1 MSGSHFIV
9 YGARHGAKSFF
20 EGISDPTFF
29 MSINRILDEGF
40 YKEYFDPR
48 LEKTFSFSGLL
59 EFVTDRE
66 GLDIADWVPFMKAL
80 RAQDDGT
87 APKILYWRMVKLD
100 DRLDPLIGLV
110 SKCGPPP
117 SKGMESLNPHGINQ
131 HNKSNDRID
140 TDTCLSSKRIAPES
154 KTGIVRRLKRDHPEL
169 AQSLAR
175 GEFDSARAAAIAA
188 GFIKP
193 SPPSLQ
199 LKEPVPTAQKLL
211 AKKGKEW
218 CLQLLDELS
227 ALVFE
232 D

>member
-40 YKEYFDPR
+40 YREYFDPR
-48 LEKTFSFSGLL
+48 LEKTFSFPGLL

-87 APKILYWRMVKLD
+87 APKVLYWRMVRLD
-100 DRLDPLIGLV
+100 ERLDPLIGSVPDLGDAP
-110 SKCGPPP
+110 KE
-117 SKGMESLNPHGINQ
+117 GMQTVNPFGRRGKELGYRDNVVHRGT
-131 HNKSNDRID
+131 S
-140 TDTCLSSKRIAPES
+140 EEYV
-154 KTGIVRRLKRDHPEL
+154 VRRLKRDAPEL
-169 AQSLAR
+169 AGALAR
-175 GEFDSARAAAIAA
+175 GEFPSARAAGIAA

-193 SPPSLQ
+193 SSPSLQ
-199 LKEPVPTAQKLL
+199 LKDPAPTARKLL
-211 AKKGKEW
+211 EKQGPDW
-218 CLQLLDELS
+218 CLQLMEELS
-227 ALVFE
+227 ELVL
-232 D
+232 

>member
-40 YKEYFDPR
+40 YQEYFDPR
-48 LEKTFSFSGLL
+48 LEKTFSFLGLL
-59 EFVTDRE
+59 EFVTGRD

-87 APKILYWRMVKLD
+87 APKILYWRMVRLD
-100 DRLDPLIGLV
+100 ERLDPLIGSAPMLNRHGEKGKDYHDNV
-110 SKCGPPP
+110 CQQGTSKEYVVC
-117 SKGMESLNPHGINQ
+117 
-131 HNKSNDRID
+131 
-140 TDTCLSSKRIAPES
+140 
-154 KTGIVRRLKRDHPEL
+154 RLKRDAPEL
-169 AQSLAR
+169 AAALAR
-175 GEFDSARAAAIAA
+175 GEFPSARAAGIAA
-188 GFIKP
+188 GFVKP

-199 LKEPVPTAQKLL
+199 LKEPAPTAQRLL
-211 AKKGKEW
+211 TKKGKEW

-227 ALVFE
+227 ALVF
-232 D
+232 DAS

>member
-1 MSGSHFIV
+1 VTGSRFIV
-9 YGARHGAKSFF
+9 YAARAGAKSFF

-29 MSINRILDEGF
+29 MTINKILDDGY
-40 YKEYFDPR
+40 YKQYEDIKHGEVF
-48 LEKTFSFSGLL
+48 TFKSLRD
-59 EFVTDRE
+59 FVVHPE
-66 GLDIADWVPFMKAL
+66 GLDIPDWLPFMKAL
-80 RAQDDGT
+80 QAQDNGSAAKD
-87 APKILYWRMVKLD
+87 LYWRMVKLD
-100 DRLDPLIGLV
+100 KMLDPLVGSAPALNRQ
-110 SKCGPPP
+110 GE
-117 SKGMESLNPHGINQ
+117 KGKDYNGNVCQQGNSREYVVCRLN
-131 HNKSNDRID
+131 
-140 TDTCLSSKRIAPES
+140 
-154 KTGIVRRLKRDHPEL
+154 RDAPEL
-169 AQSLAR
+169 AAAFAR
-175 GEFDSARAAAIAA
+175 GEFPSARAAGIAA

>member
-40 YKEYFDPR
+40 YQEYFDPR
-48 LEKTFSFSGLL
+48 LERIFSFPGLL
-59 EFVTDRE
+59 EFVTDRD

-80 RAQDDGT
+80 WAQDEGT
-87 APKILYWRMVKLD
+87 APKVLYGRMIGLD
-100 DRLDPLIGLV
+100 ERLDLLVESATAAIPMPKPL
-110 SKCGPPP
+110 PPP
-117 SKGMESLNPHGINQ
+117 GPGPGRGYTKAHDDVRGFSEPGYGNSQTYL
-131 HNKSNDRID
+131 
-140 TDTCLSSKRIAPES
+140 L
-154 KTGIVRRLKRDHPEL
+154 RRLARDQPSLLSEIGQGKR
-169 AQSLAR
+169 
-175 GEFDSARAAAIAA
+175 FKSARAAAIEA
-188 GFIKP
+188 GIITPF
-193 SPPSLQ
+193 PSLQ
-199 LKEPVPTAQKLL
+199 LKEAMPTAQKLL

-227 ALVFE
+227 TLVFE

>member
-40 YKEYFDPR
+40 YQEYFDPR
-48 LEKTFSFSGLL
+48 LEKTFAFPGLL
-59 EFVTDRE
+59 EFITDHD
-66 GLDIADWVPFMKAL
+66 GLDITDWVPFMKAL

-87 APKILYWRMVKLD
+87 APKVLYWRMVGLD
-100 DRLDPLIGLV
+100 ERLDPLIGLAPPLNRQGQKGKDYHGNV
-110 SKCGPPP
+110 SRQG
-117 SKGMESLNPHGINQ
+117 Q
-131 HNKSNDRID
+131 
-140 TDTCLSSKRIAPES
+140 SSEYRIA
-154 KTGIVRRLKRDHPEL
+154 RLKRDAPEI
-169 AQSLAR
+169 ATALAR
-175 GEFDSARAAAIAA
+175 GEYPSVRAAAMAA
-188 GFIKP
+188 GFVTP
-193 SPPSLQ
+193 PPPSLQ

>member
-40 YKEYFDPR
+40 YQKYFDPR

-59 EFVTDRE
+59 EFVTDRD

-87 APKILYWRMVKLD
+87 APKILYRRMVGLD
-100 DRLDPLIGLV
+100 ERLDPLIGLAPPLNRQGQKGRDYHGNV
-110 SKCGPPP
+110 SRQG
-117 SKGMESLNPHGINQ
+117 Q
-131 HNKSNDRID
+131 
-140 TDTCLSSKRIAPES
+140 SSEYRIA
-154 KTGIVRRLKRDHPEL
+154 RLKRDAPEI
-169 AQSLAR
+169 ATALAR
-175 GEFDSARAAAIAA
+175 GEYPSVRAAAMAA
-188 GFIKP
+188 GFVAP

-199 LKEPVPTAQKLL
+199 LKDPLPTAQKLL

>member
-40 YKEYFDPR
+40 YREYFDPR
-48 LEKTFSFSGLL
+48 LEKTFSFPGLL

-80 RAQDDGT
+80 RAQDDET
-87 APKILYWRMVKLD
+87 APKVLYWRMVKLD
-100 DRLDPLIGLV
+100 ERLDPLIGFSL
-110 SKCGPPP
+110 SMDSSRFAKAGDNRHTLSDP
-117 SKGMESLNPHGINQ
+117 SR
-131 HNKSNDRID
+131 D
-140 TDTCLSSKRIAPES
+140 
-154 KTGIVRRLKRDHPEL
+154 IVTARSQGEGGNSAAYLAARLKKIGRDDLLKQIGPGKQH
-169 AQSLAR
+169 QSVR
-175 GEFDSARAAAIAA
+175 SAAIEA
-188 GFIKP
+188 GIITPF
-193 SPPSLQ
+193 PSLQ
-199 LKEPVPTAQKLL
+199 LKDPLPTAQKLL

>member
-40 YKEYFDPR
+40 YREYFDPR
-48 LEKTFSFSGLL
+48 LEKTFSFPGLL

-80 RAQDDGT
+80 RAQDDET
-87 APKILYWRMVKLD
+87 APKVLYWRMVGLD
-100 DRLDPLIGLV
+100 ERLDPLIGLAPPLNRQGQKGKDYHGNV
-110 SKCGPPP
+110 SRQG
-117 SKGMESLNPHGINQ
+117 Q
-131 HNKSNDRID
+131 
-140 TDTCLSSKRIAPES
+140 SSEYRIA
-154 KTGIVRRLKRDHPEL
+154 RLKRDAPEI
-169 AQSLAR
+169 ATALAR
-175 GEFDSARAAAIAA
+175 GEYPSVRAAAMAA
-188 GFIKP
+188 GFVTP
-193 SPPSLQ
+193 PPPSLQ

>member
-29 MSINRILDEGF
+29 MSINRILDESF
-40 YKEYFDPR
+40 YREYFDPR
-48 LEKTFSFSGLL
+48 LEKTFSFPGLL
-59 EFVTDRE
+59 EFVTGRD

-87 APKILYWRMVKLD
+87 APKILYGRMIGID
-100 DRLDPLIGLV
+100 ERLDLLVESATAAIPMPKPL
-110 SKCGPPP
+110 PPP
-117 SKGMESLNPHGINQ
+117 GPGPGRGHKKAS
-131 HNKSNDRID
+131 SNSTSFSRGE
-140 TDTCLSSKRIAPES
+140 TKEYLLRRIARDQPDLLNEI
-154 KTGIVRRLKRDHPEL
+154 GHGKRFE
-169 AQSLAR
+169 
-175 GEFDSARAAAIAA
+175 SARAAAIEA
-188 GFIKP
+188 GIITPF
-193 SPPSLQ
+193 PSLQ

-227 ALVFE
+227 ALVF
-232 D
+232 DVS

>member
-9 YGARHGAKSFF
+9 YGARHGAKGFF

-48 LEKTFSFSGLL
+48 LEKTFSFPGLL
-59 EFVTDRE
+59 EFVTNRD

-80 RAQDDGT
+80 RAQDEGT
-87 APKILYWRMVKLD
+87 APKILYDRMIGLD
-100 DRLDPLIGLV
+100 ERLDLLV
-110 SKCGPPP
+110 HLAKSAEALPEQTLGISGGSAGP
-117 SKGMESLNPHGINQ
+117 GRG
-131 HNKSNDRID
+131 NKTGSNSTRFIRGQ
-140 TDTCLSSKRIAPES
+140 TKEYLLRRIARDQPSLLDEI
-154 KTGIVRRLKRDHPEL
+154 GQGKR
-169 AQSLAR
+169 
-175 GEFDSARAAAIAA
+175 FKSARAAAIEA
-188 GFIKP
+188 GIITPF
-193 SPPSLQ
+193 PSLQ
-199 LKEPVPTAQKLL
+199 LKEPLATAQKLL

>member
-40 YKEYFDPR
+40 YQEYFDPR
-48 LEKTFSFSGLL
+48 LEKTFAFPGLL
-59 EFVTDRE
+59 EFVTDHD
-66 GLDIADWVPFMKAL
+66 GLDITDWVPFMKAL

-87 APKILYWRMVKLD
+87 APKVLYWRMVGLD
-100 DRLDPLIGLV
+100 ERLDPLIGLALPLNRQGQKGKDYHGNV
-110 SKCGPPP
+110 SRQG
-117 SKGMESLNPHGINQ
+117 Q
-131 HNKSNDRID
+131 
-140 TDTCLSSKRIAPES
+140 SSEYRIA
-154 KTGIVRRLKRDHPEL
+154 RLKRDAPEI
-169 AQSLAR
+169 ATALAR
-175 GEFDSARAAAIAA
+175 GEYPSVRAAAMAA
-188 GFIKP
+188 GFVTP
-193 SPPSLQ
+193 PPPSLQ

>member
-40 YKEYFDPR
+40 YQEYFDPR
-48 LEKTFSFSGLL
+48 LEKTFAFPGLL
-59 EFVTDRE
+59 EFVTDHD
-66 GLDIADWVPFMKAL
+66 GLDITDWVPFMKAL

-87 APKILYWRMVKLD
+87 APKVLYWRMVGLD
-100 DRLDPLIGLV
+100 ERLDPLIGLAPPLNRQGQKGKDYHGNV
-110 SKCGPPP
+110 SRQG
-117 SKGMESLNPHGINQ
+117 Q
-131 HNKSNDRID
+131 
-140 TDTCLSSKRIAPES
+140 SSEYRIA
-154 KTGIVRRLKRDHPEL
+154 RLKRDAPEI
-169 AQSLAR
+169 ATALAR
-175 GEFDSARAAAIAA
+175 GEYPSVRAAAMAA
-188 GFIKP
+188 GFVTP
-193 SPPSLQ
+193 PPPSLQ

>member
-40 YKEYFDPR
+40 YQEYFDPR
-48 LEKTFSFSGLL
+48 LEKTFSFPGLL
-59 EFVTDRE
+59 EFVTGRD

-87 APKILYWRMVKLD
+87 APKILYWRMVRLD
-100 DRLDPLIGLV
+100 ERLDPLIGSAPMLNRHGEKGKDYHDNV
-110 SKCGPPP
+110 CQQGTSKEYVVC
-117 SKGMESLNPHGINQ
+117 
-131 HNKSNDRID
+131 
-140 TDTCLSSKRIAPES
+140 
-154 KTGIVRRLKRDHPEL
+154 RLKRDAPEL
-169 AQSLAR
+169 AAALAR
-175 GEFDSARAAAIAA
+175 GEFPSARAAGIAA
-188 GFIKP
+188 GFVKP

-199 LKEPVPTAQKLL
+199 LKEPAPTAQRLL
-211 AKKGKEW
+211 TKKGKEW

-227 ALVFE
+227 ALVF
-232 D
+232 DAS

>member
-40 YKEYFDPR
+40 YQKYFDPR
-48 LEKTFSFSGLL
+48 LERTFSFLGLL
-59 EFVTDRE
+59 EFVTDRD
-66 GLDIADWVPFMKAL
+66 GLDIPDWVPFMKAL

-87 APKILYWRMVKLD
+87 APKILYWRMVGLD
-100 DRLDPLIGLV
+100 ERLDPLIGF
-110 SKCGPPP
+110 SFSMDSSRFAKTGD
-117 SKGMESLNPHGINQ
+117 NQ
-131 HNKSNDRID
+131 HTLKEGGLSNR
-140 TDTCLSSKRIAPES
+140 
-154 KTGIVRRLKRDHPEL
+154 KTTEVASGGTSAAYLAARLKKANRDDLLRQIGPGKQH
-169 AQSLAR
+169 QSVR
-175 GEFDSARAAAIAA
+175 SAAIEA
-188 GFIKP
+188 GIITPF
-193 SPPSLQ
+193 PSLQ

-211 AKKGKEW
+211 SKKGKEW